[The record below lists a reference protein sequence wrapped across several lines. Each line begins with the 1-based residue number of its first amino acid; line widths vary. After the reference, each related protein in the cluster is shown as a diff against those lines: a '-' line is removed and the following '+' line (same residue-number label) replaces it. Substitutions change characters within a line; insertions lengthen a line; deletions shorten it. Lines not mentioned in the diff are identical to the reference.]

1 MYDQSKKVFTFH
13 KGKISIRV
21 FDAAP
26 KPKTDTRYSVSL
38 PGIEL
43 SNIKAINPA
52 INICVLSSTTIKSS
66 TTADPKKKQVPNV
79 TCIYIA
85 HI

>member
-1 MYDQSKKVFTFH
+1 MYQYS
-13 KGKISIRV
+13 
-21 FDAAP
+21 P
-26 KPKTDTRYSVSL
+26 KSYDSYSVSL

-66 TTADPKKKQVPNV
+66 TTADPKKKQVIISV
-79 TCIYIA
+79 TYSG
-85 HI
+85 